1 MNSHAPH
8 EVLGAARWLSPMGA
22 HRLRLRRFA
31 RDPGAAEAVVT
42 TRLMVLDALLVGA
55 VAIAVLVV
63 AAGMVTP

>member
-1 MNSHAPH
+1 M
-8 EVLGAARWLSPMGA
+8 
-22 HRLRLRRFA
+22 
-31 RDPGAAEAVVT
+31 T